1 MVLEMIGN
9 ASGLLTPEDTTVI
22 MKIKYTKAK
31 KNSGMT
37 PGSLKSK
44 IYCS

>member
-22 MKIKYTKAK
+22 MKIKYTKAQ

-37 PGSLKSK
+37 PGSPRRKTH
-44 IYCS
+44 CS